1 MSDFDINTRNGLPPE
16 LAQMLPDL
24 PRPEWPAHHAYDG
37 LAGHWLD
44 IHGGLKK
51 LGKTVLS
58 DCQLALDKKMD
69 PMAHANRVGQLG
81 NMLLNHLHTHHQIE
95 DHVLFPRLDALDPT
109 FRRGFDMLETD
120 HTVLDAL
127 LNDFAGTANDVL
139 RQAGEGPKDWPTV
152 IDPLHQILV
161 RLDGFLDRHLA
172 DEEDLVIPLTLKHEI
187 MDMG

>member
-1 MSDFDINTRNGLPPE
+1 MSDFHIDTRTSLPE
-16 LAQMLPDL
+16 EIARMLPDL
-24 PRPEWPAHHAYDG
+24 PRPDWPAHHAYHG

-44 IHGGLKK
+44 IHGGLRN
-51 LGKTVLS
+51 LATTVLG
-58 DCQLALDKKMD
+58 DCEQALDKRMD
-69 PMAHANRVGQLG
+69 PRAHAQRLGHLG

-95 DHVLFPRLDALDPT
+95 DHILFPRIDALDPG

-120 HTVLDAL
+120 HTILDAL

-139 RQAGEGPKDWPTV
+139 RQAGAPPKDWATV
-152 IDPLHQILV
+152 IDPLHQMLV
-161 RLDGFLDRHLA
+161 RLDGFLDRHLT